1 MSGLVR
7 RIAWLSVAL
16 VTVLVNVA
24 LAQTTVRVRGAVVD
38 LSGQILTVK
47 SREGATVPVRLADN
61 YALREVKKP
70 TVTEVKVGDYVG
82 TAALRRPDGTF
93 RAQEILIF
101 PLFARGSAEGHSP
114 WDLTPDSTMTNATVA
129 QVEAKGDGR
138 TLTLKYRGGGAP
150 LSAPAAAPVVT
161 FGIGHISQLVP
172 GAHIFIQGTRL
183 PDGTITTTSVL
194 VGREHVGPPL

>member
-1 MSGLVR
+1 M
-7 RIAWLSVAL
+7 
-16 VTVLVNVA
+16 VLVNVA
-24 LAQTTVRVRGAVVD
+24 FAQTTVRVRGAVVD
-38 LSGQILTVK
+38 LTGQILTVK
-47 SREGATVPVRLADN
+47 SREGTIIPVRLADN
-61 YALREVKKP
+61 YALMEVKKAKL
-70 TVTEVKVGDYVG
+70 TDVKVGDYVG

-93 RAQEILIF
+93 RAQEVLIF
-101 PLFARGSAEGHSP
+101 PVFARGSAEGHSP

-138 TLTLKYRGGGAP
+138 TLTLKYKGGETVVHV
-150 LSAPAAAPVVT
+150 PAAAPVVT

-194 VGREHVGPPL
+194 VGRDKLVPPM

>member
-1 MSGLVR
+1 MIWLVR
-7 RIAWLSVAL
+7 RIVWPSVAL
-16 VTVLVNVA
+16 VVVLVNVA
-24 LAQTTVRVRGAVVD
+24 FAQSTVRVRGAVVE

-61 YALREVKKP
+61 YALMEVKKAKL
-70 TVTEVKVGDYVG
+70 TDVKVGDYVG
-82 TAALRRPDGTF
+82 TAAVRRPDGTF
-93 RAQEILIF
+93 RAQEVLIF
-101 PLFARGSAEGHSP
+101 PVFARGSAEGHSP

-138 TLTLKYRGGGAP
+138 MLTLKYKGGEATVHV
-150 LSAPAAAPVVT
+150 PAAAPIVT

-194 VGREHVGPPL
+194 VGRDKLVPPM

>member
-1 MSGLVR
+1 MIGLVR

-47 SREGATVPVRLADN
+47 SREGPTVPVRLADN
-61 YALREVKKP
+61 YALMEVKKAKL
-70 TVTEVKVGDYVG
+70 TDVKVGDYVG

-93 RAQEILIF
+93 HAQEVLIF

-129 QVEAKGDGR
+129 QVEARGDGR
-138 TLTLKYRGGGAP
+138 TLTLKYKGGEATVYV
-150 LSAPAAAPVVT
+150 PAAAPVVT

-194 VGREHVGPPL
+194 VGRDKLVPPM